1 MELFKIKPLL
11 EDAQIED
18 PRRDLKK
25 AVTIEQFK
33 AGEKA
38 LFFPDGFNWEYLPY
52 TEIKAVI
59 RARSLD
65 ATDRWLVK
73 YAVEKPSIRV
83 LFRDSFRLMIMEK
96 DRNADTLAQLL
107 KEYRDEAQAQGRAV
121 VE

>member
-107 KEYRDEAQAQGRAV
+107 KEYRDEAQAKGRAV

>member
-107 KEYRDEAQAQGRAV
+107 KEYRDDAQAQGRAV

>member
-38 LFFPDGFNWEYLPY
+38 LFFPNGFNWEYLPY